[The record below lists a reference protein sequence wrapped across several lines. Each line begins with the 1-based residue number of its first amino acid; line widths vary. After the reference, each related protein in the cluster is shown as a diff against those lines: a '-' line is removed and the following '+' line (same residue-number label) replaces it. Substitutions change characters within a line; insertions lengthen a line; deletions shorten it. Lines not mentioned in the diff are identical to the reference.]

1 MVEDALGKGALLACG
16 GCVPELEEN
25 VPSYTGG
32 MPKNLNKGNF
42 VTPTVLT
49 GVTDSMRV
57 WREEIFG
64 PVAPIA
70 TFSGY
75 GEEG

>member
-1 MVEDALGKGALLACG
+1 
-16 GCVPELEEN
+16 
-25 VPSYTGG
+25 

-64 PVAPIA
+64 PVARLPRSAA
-70 TFSGY
+70 TVRRANAPP
-75 GEEG
+75 